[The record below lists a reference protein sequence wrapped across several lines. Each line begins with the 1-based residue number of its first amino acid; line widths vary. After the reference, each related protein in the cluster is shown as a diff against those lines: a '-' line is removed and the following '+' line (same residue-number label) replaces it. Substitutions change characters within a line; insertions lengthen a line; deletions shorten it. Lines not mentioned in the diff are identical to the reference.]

1 MQSYR
6 CTAFGAID
14 SDEPRLGLRALSSGV
29 LVSVLFSMIS
39 AAACG
44 TSSAPTAG
52 TSSSGEPSV
61 AASSPT
67 SGTRA
72 SPGQPVCTGDCYV
85 LTKQTAALR
94 VRPAADAPMLAHE
107 RDDPEQTGRRRIP
120 LRYVGE
126 KDGWVEVETL
136 PARGGA
142 YHSDE
147 RVYVGQT
154 GKPLDLGTHC
164 YEGAVLAERGL
175 GVHLYVQRNELETVT
190 TRPVRVEFPD
200 RTAVA
205 LAPGVAVE
213 PLAAGGVYRVK
224 ISYLAVELALPA
236 DSIGAGYVTSPLFP
250 AESPQRT
257 YLTAE
262 QLAQGALAYQQGKI
276 VEASAPSQN
285 LFSQR
290 DYPVSDSQEIDP
302 EHRLVT
308 IEQPCIKITGIADA
322 RHVTSREKGGLGFGS
337 LGGSAEPA
345 RGNEMEKSA
354 GSTGKNASR
363 TPALRAG
370 AQLSWSDGQSA
381 GRTIEEVRLDS
392 EPAAAGERQ
401 CQRFERDHRH
411 QGLLSG
417 LGPPPDA
424 RPPGEPLELCFAVAD
439 ISK

>member
-1 MQSYR
+1 MHSKSKQDIAR
-6 CTAFGAID
+6 
-14 SDEPRLGLRALSSGV
+14 
-29 LVSVLFSMIS
+29 LVSALFSMIS

-44 TSSAPTAG
+44 TSSAPTAD

-61 AASSPT
+61 AAPSPA

-72 SPGQPVCTGDCYV
+72 SPEQPGPQPVCTGDCYV
-85 LTKQTAALR
+85 LLKQTAALR
-94 VRPAADAPMLAHE
+94 VRPAADAPMLAQE

-142 YHSDE
+142 YQSDE
-147 RVYVGQT
+147 RVYAGET

-205 LAPGVAVE
+205 LASGVAVE
-213 PLAAGGVYRVK
+213 PLPASGVYRVK

-236 DSIGAGYVTSPLFP
+236 DSIDAGYVTSPLFP
-250 AESPQRT
+250 AKPLERT
-257 YLTAE
+257 YLTAG
-262 QLAQGALAYQQGKI
+262 QLAQGVLAYQQGKI

-322 RHVTSREKGGLGFGS
+322 RHVTRRQGGLGFGS
-337 LGGSAEPA
+337 LGGGGGS
-345 RGNEMEKSA
+345 GNSIDIGTSA
-354 GSTGKNASR
+354 GSTGKDAAR

-370 AQLSWSDGQSA
+370 AQLFWSDGQSA
-381 GRTIEEVRLDS
+381 GRAIEEVHLDS

-411 QGLLSG
+411 QGLLTG

-439 ISK
+439 VSR

>member
-1 MQSYR
+1 MHSKSKQDIAR
-6 CTAFGAID
+6 
-14 SDEPRLGLRALSSGV
+14 
-29 LVSVLFSMIS
+29 LVSVLFSMIP

-44 TSSAPTAG
+44 TSAAPAEG
-52 TSSSGEPSV
+52 TSASGDPSV

-67 SGTRA
+67 SGTRV
-72 SPGQPVCTGDCYV
+72 SPEQPGPPPVCTGDCYV
-85 LTKQTAALR
+85 LTRQTAVLR

-120 LRYVGE
+120 WRYVGE

-147 RVYVGQT
+147 RVSVGQT
-154 GKPLDLGTHC
+154 GQPLDLGTHC
-164 YEGAVLAERGL
+164 YEGAVLADRGL

-205 LAPGVAVE
+205 LAPGVVVE
-213 PLAAGGVYRVK
+213 PLPASGVYRVK
-224 ISYLAVELALPA
+224 TSYLAVELALPA

-250 AESPQRT
+250 ARSLERT

-276 VEASAPSQN
+276 VEASTPLKN
-285 LFSQR
+285 MFLDR
-290 DYPVSDSQEIDP
+290 DYPISDSQEIDP

-308 IEQPCIKITGIADA
+308 IEQPCIQITGIADA
-322 RHVTSREKGGLGFGS
+322 RHVTRRQGGLGFGS
-337 LGGSAEPA
+337 LGGGGGS
-345 RGNEMEKSA
+345 GNSIGMGTSPGSA
-354 GSTGKNASR
+354 GKDTSST
-363 TPALRAG
+363 PVLRAG
-370 AQLSWSDGQSA
+370 AQLSWKDGQIA

-392 EPAAAGERQ
+392 EPVAAGERQ
-401 CQRFERDHRH
+401 CQRFERDDRHR
-411 QGLLSG
+411 GLLTG